1 MSVNNRC
8 GNPCIRS
15 FHQNILNREDS
26 GSSILQHLRELESGV
41 FYLGKNVALRCEFKY
56 DSNSS
61 TTQTPK
67 AEFWFIATPLLT
79 RGFLLTG
86 VFKIDPQ
93 NFFFTSDTRYNA
105 SSALNTRFEQIK
117 PHCRLIPIHRHP
129 ELSFSSTDFP
139 TIISNIQAIEKKGLD
154 QKDKRMLVLLV
165 NIKDL
170 Q

>member
-1 MSVNNRC
+1 M
-8 GNPCIRS
+8 
-15 FHQNILNREDS
+15 
-26 GSSILQHLRELESGV
+26 
-41 FYLGKNVALRCEFKY
+41 
-56 DSNSS
+56 NSS

-154 QKDKRMLVLLV
+154 QKDKRMLVLLANV
-165 NIKDL
+165 KDL